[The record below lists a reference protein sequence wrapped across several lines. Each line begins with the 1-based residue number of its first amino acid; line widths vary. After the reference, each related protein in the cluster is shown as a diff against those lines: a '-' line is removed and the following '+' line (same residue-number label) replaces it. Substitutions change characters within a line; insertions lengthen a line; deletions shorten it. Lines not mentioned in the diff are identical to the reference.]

1 MALIVAGDF
10 MMSLLS
16 AVEDTVIAGTAIVH
30 DFKVDFVVRVDFDL
44 KGNFDPFS
52 GRVIVLA
59 ALNRVGLF
67 PGLLIV

>member
-1 MALIVAGDF
+1 MALVVAGDF

-16 AVEDTVIAGTAIVH
+16 AVEDTVIVGTAIMH
-30 DFKVDFVVRVDFDL
+30 DFKVEFVVRVDFDL

-52 GRVIVLA
+52 WRITVLA

>member
-1 MALIVAGDF
+1 MALVVTGDF

-16 AVEDTVIAGTAIVH
+16 AVEDAVIVGAAIVH
-30 DFKVDFVVRVDFDL
+30 DFKVEFVVRVDFDF

-59 ALNRVGLF
+59 ALNRVSLF
-67 PGLLIV
+67 PGLLIM

>member
-1 MALIVAGDF
+1 MALVVTGDF

-16 AVEDTVIAGTAIVH
+16 AVEDTVIVGAAIVH
-30 DFKVDFVVRVDFDL
+30 DFKVELVVRVDFDL

-59 ALNRVGLF
+59 ALNRVSLF